1 MRAKKHGSRRT
12 KGPHSRA
19 RRGPFIGPH
28 RPRVTALYD
37 LRVVSLTLLIDTCM
51 IHSNTL
57 QREAMSIFMQERTDS
72 IEHQPSSLQVILV
85 AISHTGLREALLSA
99 LAEDGRYY
107 VHPVS
112 NH

>member
-1 MRAKKHGSRRT
+1 
-12 KGPHSRA
+12 
-19 RRGPFIGPH
+19 
-28 RPRVTALYD
+28 
-37 LRVVSLTLLIDTCM
+37 
-51 IHSNTL
+51 
-57 QREAMSIFMQERTDS
+57 MSIFMQERTDS